1 MFDPIYYDT
10 WRSVLLMEETGVPGE
25 NNIPTKMT
33 DKLLYHN
40 VRFVCL
46 WCLWC
51 STIFQLYRGGQ
62 FYWWRNWSSWR
73 KPLTFRKSLTKFHH
87 KMFYQVNV
95 AMRGFQLITLVV
107 VDNDCICS
115 CKSNCHAS
123 MTKTSTSL

>member
-1 MFDPIYYDT
+1 MLDAIYSYT

-25 NNIPTKMT
+25 NNIHTKMT

-40 VRFVCL
+40 VCFVCL

-87 KMFYQVNV
+87 KMFYQVNL
-95 AMRGFQLITLVV
+95 AMRGILSHNFSGGRHWLHMQLQIQLPCEHNY
-107 VDNDCICS
+107 DGP
-115 CKSNCHAS
+115 
-123 MTKTSTSL
+123 